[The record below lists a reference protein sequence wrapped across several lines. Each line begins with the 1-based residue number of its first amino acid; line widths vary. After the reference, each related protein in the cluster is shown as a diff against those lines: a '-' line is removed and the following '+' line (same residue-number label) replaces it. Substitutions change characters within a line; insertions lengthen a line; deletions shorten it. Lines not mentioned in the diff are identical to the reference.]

1 MFAFLPLLFAI
12 FFNLSLLSAKNLDSH
27 APKPLPIAKQGN
39 LQDVFLKKDINY
51 YLARNDKILWNYYN
65 QVILQSQKQDYPT
78 YRGRYIID
86 AKSYLSLSSQAKQ
99 DLSGQIVFASVILED
114 STKGSKSPKSL
125 NYSEFG
131 GISIRG
137 ILAQDVDDRNAKT
150 YFFKLDSRYYS
161 DLEAL
166 DKGRRI
172 YLYCILPSFSYCV
185 MLGIHEEWRE

>member
-1 MFAFLPLLFAI
+1 MFAFLPPLFAI
-12 FFNLSLLSAKNLDSH
+12 FFNLSLLSAENLDSY
-27 APKPLPIAKQGN
+27 APKPLPIANQEN
-39 LQDVFLKKDINY
+39 LKDINY
-51 YLARNDKILWNYYN
+51 YLTKNDKILWNYYN
-65 QVILQSQKQDYPT
+65 RVILQSQKQDYPI

-99 DLSGQIVFASVILED
+99 DLSGQIVFASVIVED

-185 MLGIHEEWRE
+185 MLGIHEEWKK